1 MLRRS
6 RKRPGR
12 KLTERNGSSLPLSR
26 SLSMAKSVT
35 GMEAEEEVPVVSLLA
50 DSQSV
55 VELEQEIK
63 TTLVIKSKNPLW

>member
-1 MLRRS
+1 M
-6 RKRPGR
+6 
-12 KLTERNGSSLPLSR
+12 LTERNGSSLPLSR

-35 GMEAEEEVPVVSLLA
+35 GMETEEEVPVVSLLA

-63 TTLVIKSKNPLW
+63 TTLVIKLKNPLW